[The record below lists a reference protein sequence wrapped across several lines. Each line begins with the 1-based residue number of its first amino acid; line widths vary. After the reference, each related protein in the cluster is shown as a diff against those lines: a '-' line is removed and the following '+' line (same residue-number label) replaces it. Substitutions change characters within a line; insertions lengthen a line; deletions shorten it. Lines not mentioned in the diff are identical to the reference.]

1 MIYYEQLV
9 EASPARMGKQKGWC
23 EQNTRLSFG
32 FKVGKF
38 ASARADAQAQIK
50 NGTMHSIDSL
60 PTNVSV
66 PVYIKIPGSKYDHV
80 ILSHFGTFYSDGK
93 KISRNFYKNYYGWGE
108 LCDGQRVV
116 KLANND
122 KFLPAKGYWK
132 EGDQDTRI
140 AKLCGFMYKTFPAYT
155 SKKILINPQIFGK
168 NCKAAITEFQ
178 KRTGLYPDGIVGKNT
193 YNKLKEYGFND

>member
-9 EASPARMGKQKGWC
+9 EASPARMGRQKGWC
-23 EQNTRLSFG
+23 LQDTRLSFG

-50 NGTMHSIDSL
+50 NGTMHPIDTL

-108 LCDGQRVV
+108 FCDGQRVV
-116 KLANND
+116 KPTAL
-122 KFLPAKGYWK
+122 KQFLPAKGYWQY
-132 EGDQDTRI
+132 GDQDERI
-140 AKLCGFMYKTFPAYT
+140 DFLTTFLYATFPAYA
-155 SKKILINPQIFGK
+155 KRNVLGNIYGK
-168 NCKAAITEFQ
+168 NTVKAIKEFQ
-178 KRTGLYPDGIVGKNT
+178 RRTGLYVDGILGKNT
-193 YNKLKEYGFND
+193 YAMLKKYGFKY